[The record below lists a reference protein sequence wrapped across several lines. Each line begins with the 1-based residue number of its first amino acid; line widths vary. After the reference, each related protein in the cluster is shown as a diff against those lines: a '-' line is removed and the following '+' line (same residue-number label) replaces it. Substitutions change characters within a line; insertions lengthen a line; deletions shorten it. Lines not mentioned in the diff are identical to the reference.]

1 MATSNDARGGLEPWW
16 TAMEAGRRWLE
27 ELGAQVQANADG
39 SVRASDL
46 GPVLDAVELL
56 ERRVHGLD
64 GRLDALHGKVDG
76 LTAALGDLTAVIEAL
91 ADRVSGS

>member
-1 MATSNDARGGLEPWW
+1 MD
-16 TAMEAGRRWLE
+16 AGRRWLE
-27 ELGAQVQANADG
+27 DLGERVQATADS

-46 GPVLDAVELL
+46 GPVLDAIELM
-56 ERRVHGLD
+56 ERRVHALD

-91 ADRVSGS
+91 TDKVAAK